1 MATNSNGTKTYT
13 STYKGVT
20 TTSVVDS
27 SGRVLSTTKT
37 PSNSSSV
44 SSSLSNS
51 TSKSNSGS
59 NKVTYDK
66 NVDYAAEINKAK
78 QNGASQSYIDQLTAQ
93 REAKIKGENLTQYM
107 TPSSSSSSNDS
118 NLAQSHRDK
127 FLTDDGNRNG
137 TAYDPEKDGVIG
149 PYGYGEGS
157 TYGNRETMYEFY
169 NPTTGKWDIFPS
181 NYTNYKDAR
190 KARGLDESWQLRR
203 ATTYGVAGSRGQ
215 SANFG
220 LVGYAGDRGASGGFA
235 DNALKTVEAAQ
246 QLYNGLAKD
255 AQTQAILQGILNG
268 TISTAGVNFGNMAS
282 SGALLNGLTSQGTYD
297 GVNLGD
303 KSTYSNLNN
312 ITFNGTGTVGTGD
325 FNTSL
330 STNGYPEFEYY
341 DPTEEYKQIAEELAE
356 AREAQLAALRKQYQA
371 AADRASDEY
380 DEQGKEAY
388 VNYLLQQKQLPR
400 VMAAQGLGGGATE
413 GSLLR
418 LANNYNSTASDIS
431 QQKQNALTDY
441 DLQLL
446 QAQAQADSDI
456 AGYNAEYG
464 QLAIQAA
471 QAAAEAQNAYNMQI
485 AQMQM
490 AQNQFEAEMAYN
502 QAQAAR
508 QDYYDNINLLA
519 SLGQYDQL
527 SQMGFDTSR
536 LQALSD
542 LEYQQ
547 ALNSVNGTNNYRTS
561 SSSSRSTGGSSS
573 SGYSALNYE
582 PEFSIS
588 QVNSMISDGN
598 VTPAV
603 LDAYEYYNGVP
614 YKAATPEQI
623 RNAYS
628 DPVNGTFVRGVGYIS
643 DEGIYQLNK
652 MNKIAEVTDGNGAVY
667 YTYKE

>member
-1 MATNSNGTKTYT
+1 MML
-13 STYKGVT
+13 VT
-20 TTSVVDS
+20 TK
-27 SGRVLSTTKT
+27 SGKENTKAT
-37 PSNSSSV
+37 VNV
-44 SSSLSNS
+44 S
-51 TSKSNSGS
+51 
-59 NKVTYDK
+59 
-66 NVDYAAEINKAK
+66 
-78 QNGASQSYIDQLTAQ
+78 
-93 REAKIKGENLTQYM
+93 
-107 TPSSSSSSNDS
+107 
-118 NLAQSHRDK
+118 
-127 FLTDDGNRNG
+127 
-137 TAYDPEKDGVIG
+137 
-149 PYGYGEGS
+149 
-157 TYGNRETMYEFY
+157 
-169 NPTTGKWDIFPS
+169 
-181 NYTNYKDAR
+181 
-190 KARGLDESWQLRR
+190 
-203 ATTYGVAGSRGQ
+203 
-215 SANFG
+215 
-220 LVGYAGDRGASGGFA
+220 
-235 DNALKTVEAAQ
+235 VEASYFRPMNTPEFVDGPTYMR
-246 QLYNGLAKD
+246 LYN
-255 AQTQAILQGILNG
+255 
-268 TISTAGVNFGNMAS
+268 
-282 SGALLNGLTSQGTYD
+282 
-297 GVNLGD
+297 
-303 KSTYSNLNN
+303 
-312 ITFNGTGTVGTGD
+312 
-325 FNTSL
+325 
-330 STNGYPEFEYY
+330 
-341 DPTEEYKQIAEELAE
+341 
-356 AREAQLAALRKQYQA
+356 EAQLARNPNIATLRYTEDEIA
-371 AADRASDEY
+371 ATAAGTNPYVYPNVDWYDLMFRSGNYNQRAN
-380 DEQGKEAY
+380 
-388 VNYLLQQKQLPR
+388 VN
-400 VMAAQGLGGGATE
+400 VSGGASRVTYYMSLQANHDTGLFDAPQNDAFNPNINNWEYNFQNNISYKLTNTTTVDLRMMAQIGNQQGPNYDNIETLYQQVMYANPVSFPATFPAQEGDSHIRYGNAEIKAGTYGVNPFQQMMGSFREDNYNTLNTSLNITQDFGFITE
-413 GSLLR
+413 GLSAKVLVNFKNWSNSYYSRSLTP
-418 LANNYNSTASDIS
+418 YYYQVQPGTYDPE
-431 QQKQNALTDY
+431 TDTY

-582 PEFSIS
+582 PEFSIA